1 MKNRLVKGPGH
12 VDLYGFDSYPQSL
25 DWDACGAQEW
35 RPVDERYYDYFEST
49 SGKVEV
55 PFYIVSIAQESG
67 FRSGCR
73 LTSAPFVQPEFQGGT
88 INQWT
93 MPIVEDCQR
102 LFGAEF
108 ERVFYLHNLASGVKM
123 HNVYMVYGGTNWGGL
138 AFPPSTTTYDYF
150 AAIREDRTLREPK
163 FSELKVISHFLRS
176 ARDYPDAQ
184 VVGKWKVDGM
194 GSKEKEAVLVTEL
207 ENKDTH
213 GRFYIVRHAK

>member
-49 SGKVEV
+49 SGEVGV
-55 PFYIVSIAQESG
+55 PFYIVSTAAPRLQSARDTLCFRAQPCYGAGDAEI
-67 FRSGCR
+67 
-73 LTSAPFVQPEFQGGT
+73 QPEFQGGT

-93 MPIVEDCQR
+93 MPIAEDCQR

-123 HNVYMVYGGTNWGGL
+123 HNVYMVYGGESRMRKPLLHTRDGYTDSLDFENRHELGRVG
-138 AFPPSTTTYDYF
+138 FPAEYDY
-150 AAIREDRTLREPK
+150 
-163 FSELKVISHFLRS
+163 
-176 ARDYPDAQ
+176 
-184 VVGKWKVDGM
+184 
-194 GSKEKEAVLVTEL
+194 
-207 ENKDTH
+207 
-213 GRFYIVRHAK
+213 VRLLCGYQGG